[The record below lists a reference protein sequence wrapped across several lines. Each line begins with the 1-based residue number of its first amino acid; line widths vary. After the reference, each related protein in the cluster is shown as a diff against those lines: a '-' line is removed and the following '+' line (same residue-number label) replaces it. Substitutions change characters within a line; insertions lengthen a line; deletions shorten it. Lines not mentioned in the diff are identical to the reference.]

1 MWWRGLTA
9 TAVLWGGGIVTL
21 RAVVVPGEVCEPVE
35 VTETRAA
42 AVAAA
47 DWIDRGQYSDG
58 SYLYEYN
65 RDTDERINLGYN
77 IVRHA
82 GVTMSLYQMA
92 FEGEGIYLAPAD
104 EGLGWMEER
113 LERREDWAA
122 IADNSGDLRLGANAL
137 MLAGLVF
144 RRDATDEASR
154 DDLMREIGRF
164 LVRLQQPDGSF
175 VDRWRQGDDGPYL
188 ELKSK
193 YATGEA
199 FWALAMMHNRFPG
212 EGWDEP
218 AIKVAD
224 YLSLYRDEL
233 EGFEFPPWADQWA
246 AYGLHEMVDWPLSDD
261 NITYARS
268 LADRFGFLIRTEAQ
282 RSDADWYEFVHGRKT
297 RAAGMGTW
305 VEGLNS
311 LWVIA
316 SNDERMADMEGEI
329 GDRIA
334 CGTAMLAERQEPAG
348 TGGAGATIDGGRDAI
363 SGGWFTEGVTRMDDQ
378 QHAISAL
385 LDAEAA
391 LRAREGDE

>member
-1 MWWRGLTA
+1 MAA
-9 TAVLWGGGIVTL
+9 TAVLWGGGLVTL
-21 RAVVVPGEVCEPVE
+21 RAVVVPGEVCGPVD
-35 VTETRAA
+35 VSQTRAS

-47 DWIDRGQYSDG
+47 DWIVRGQHSDG

-65 RDTDERINLGYN
+65 RETDDPSNVGYN

-82 GVTMSLYQMA
+82 GVTMSLYQMTTVG
-92 FEGEGIYLAPAD
+92 EGEYLAPAD
-104 EGLGWMEER
+104 EGLAWMEDR
-113 LERREDWAA
+113 LQRREDWAA
-122 IADNSGDLRLGANAL
+122 IEDDAGNLRLGANAL

-144 RRDATDEASR
+144 RRDATGDISNDE
-154 DDLMREIGRF
+154 LMREIGRF

-175 VDRWRQGDDGPYL
+175 VDRWRPGDDGPYL

-218 AIKVAD
+218 AIKVGD
-224 YLSLYRDEL
+224 YLSLYRDEV
-233 EGFEFPPWADQWA
+233 EGFDFPPWADQWA
-246 AYGLHEMVDWPLSDD
+246 AYGLHEMVEWPLSED

-268 LADRFGFLIRTEAQ
+268 LADRFGFLVRTEAQ
-282 RSDADWYEFVHGRKT
+282 RNGSQLYQDVHGDET

-316 SNDERMADMEGEI
+316 SEDERMADYEDEI
-329 GDRIA
+329 ADRIA
-334 CGTAMLAERQEPAG
+334 CGTAMLVERQVQPEDGSGSDLADPDH
-348 TGGAGATIDGGRDAI
+348 TDGA
-363 SGGWFTEGVTRMDDQ
+363 WFTDGVTRMDDQ

-385 LDAEAA
+385 LDAAPA

>member
-1 MWWRGLTA
+1 
-9 TAVLWGGGIVTL
+9 
-21 RAVVVPGEVCEPVE
+21 
-35 VTETRAA
+35 
-42 AVAAA
+42 
-47 DWIDRGQYSDG
+47 
-58 SYLYEYN
+58 
-65 RDTDERINLGYN
+65 
-77 IVRHA
+77 
-82 GVTMSLYQMA
+82 MSLYQVAA
-92 FEGEGIYLAPAD
+92 FGEGDYLAPAD
-104 EGLGWMEER
+104 EGLAWMEDR
-113 LERREDWAA
+113 LQRQEDWAA
-122 IADNSGDLRLGANAL
+122 IEDDAGNLRLGANAL

-144 RRDATDEASR
+144 RRDTTGDTSN

-175 VDRWRQGDDGPYL
+175 VDRWRRGDEVPYL

-224 YLSLYRDEL
+224 YLSLYRDEV
-233 EGFEFPPWADQWA
+233 EGFDFPPWADQWA
-246 AYGLHEMVDWPLSDD
+246 AYGLHEMTDWPLEEHH
-261 NITYARS
+261 ITYARS
-268 LADRFGFLIRTEAQ
+268 LADRFGFLMRTEAQ
-282 RSDADWYEFVHGRKT
+282 RNGSELYKSVHGRET

-316 SNDERMADMEGEI
+316 AEDERMADMADEI

-334 CGTAMLAERQEPAG
+334 CGTAMLVERQVEPADL
-348 TGGAGATIDGGRDAI
+348 TGSDTADPDQT
-363 SGGWFTEGVTRMDDQ
+363 SGGWFTDGITRMDDQ

-391 LRAREGDE
+391 LRSREGDE